1 MPKEWKKNKPPASV
15 SSEPVEPF
23 GSELLAAEVNAD
35 APQVDLHG
43 MREDEARGEV
53 ERFVN
58 AQFVAGN
65 RFARVIH
72 GKGGGHLR
80 RETHVILAVYK
91 ARGVVAN
98 YRDALHAVGG
108 VTVFALHPNE

>member
-1 MPKEWKKNKPPASV
+1 MPKEWKKNKMNAPASL
-15 SSEPVEPF
+15 EPAEPY
-23 GSELLAAEVNAD
+23 GADLLAAEIGQDV
-35 APQVDLHG
+35 PQTDLHG

-58 AQFVAGN
+58 AQFAAGN
-65 RFARVIH
+65 KFGRIIH
-72 GKGGGHLR
+72 GKGGGFLR
-80 RETHVILAVYK
+80 RETHAILAVY
-91 ARGVVAN
+91 ASRGIVAN

>member
-1 MPKEWKKNKPPASV
+1 MPKEWKKNKSETPKV
-15 SSEPVEPF
+15 SEPAEPF
-23 GSELLAAEVNAD
+23 GMELLAAEMNAD

-53 ERFVN
+53 ERFIN

-65 RFARVIH
+65 RFGRVIH
-72 GKGGGHLR
+72 GKGGGRLR
-80 RETHVILAVYK
+80 RETHALLSAYK
-91 ARGVVAN
+91 ARGIVAA